1 MNPKI
6 HKNIFYLIKLGKEI
20 LEGFSAA
27 NDEISDQGSGPNVFH
42 LARALAVLQID
53 APTFHALHMQGKH
66 EEIKLLFDKA
76 LKRRMRQYT
85 NQKNTDLD
93 ETDVKI
99 IHEAYQFLIKKF
111 FTDPKNRYVG
121 IINVPMKNKM

>member
-1 MNPKI
+1 MSKKCPFF
-6 HKNIFYLIKLGKEI
+6 HKNIFFYFIKLGKEI
-20 LEGFSAA
+20 LEGFSSV

-42 LARALAVLQID
+42 LARALAILQID
-53 APTFHALHMQGKH
+53 APAFHALHMQGKH

-111 FTDPKNRYVG
+111 FTDPKNR
-121 IINVPMKNKM
+121 

>member
-1 MNPKI
+1 M
-6 HKNIFYLIKLGKEI
+6 
-20 LEGFSAA
+20 
-27 NDEISDQGSGPNVFH
+27 FH

-111 FTDPKNRYVG
+111 FTDQKNRFVR
-121 IINVPMKNKM
+121 IINVPMKNRM